1 MNLENDKSIDFDQI
15 TPAGDDAVLPFA
27 IEDLDT
33 RGRAVKLGLA
43 LDGIVRR
50 HAYPEPV
57 ARLLCEMVT
66 LTVLLGT
73 SLKFDGQFI
82 VQTQTDGPVT
92 LLVVDFRTPSDIRAH
107 ARFDEDRLTTAIEA
121 GKTEPEHLLGKG
133 VLAMTVD
140 QGAYMQRYQ
149 GMVALEGNSLEE
161 VAHSYFMQSEQIPT
175 YVRLG
180 VGELT
185 EVDDRGKPVETWRAG
200 GVLIQFMPE
209 SEDRIKHRDLHGG
222 DGEDTRDSLDED
234 NAWIEAQSLFSTIKD
249 HELTDPQISAEKL
262 LYNLFHEQGL
272 RIFDPQ
278 AINDKCSCSSEK
290 IWSVLRAMSEEELQS
305 VVTDGKIEVKCEFCC
320 TDYTVTPAE
329 LAASKA

>member
-1 MNLENDKSIDFDQI
+1 MNTEGDKTIDFDQI

-50 HAYPEPV
+50 HDYPEPV
-57 ARLLCEMVT
+57 ARLLCEIVT

-73 SLKFDGQFI
+73 SLKFEGQFI

-107 ARFDEDRLTTAIEA
+107 ARFDEDRLTAAIEA

-222 DGEDTRDSLDED
+222 DGEDTRDPLDED

-329 LAASKA
+329 LAASKT